1 MHTVT
6 VYLKERS
13 YQIIIGKNTIQ
24 SLGRYCANLS
34 LKGATAY
41 VITNARIRKNYGKRI
56 TESLTKA
63 GFPVTI
69 QLIPDTEKSK
79 SFAMASRLLTDIS
92 IYGRDKKIFLIALG
106 GGVVGDLT
114 GFIASIYK
122 RGIPYIQIPT
132 TLLAQVD
139 SSIGG
144 KTAIDLKEGKNLVG
158 TFYQPRLVVT
168 DMTVLQS
175 LPKSQIKSGLAE
187 IIKYAF
193 IADKELFSL
202 LERHLEDIFSFKTTF
217 LEHVISRC
225 CAIKARIVSHDEK
238 EEKGIRT
245 ILNFGHTIAHAIEN
259 ACGYTRYSHGQA
271 VALGMLVAG
280 EMSKMLNMLHPETF
294 LRLEGLIQSAGLP
307 TRIKHLTHSRIL
319 QAHYYDKKFIGKKN
333 RFVLVKDIGRTEV
346 ISGIPLSV
354 ISSAVK
360 KRT

>member
-1 MHTVT
+1 M
-6 VYLKERS
+6 
-13 YQIIIGKNTIQ
+13 
-24 SLGRYCANLS
+24 
-34 LKGATAY
+34 
-41 VITNARIRKNYGKRI
+41 
-56 TESLTKA
+56 
-63 GFPVTI
+63 
-69 QLIPDTEKSK
+69 
-79 SFAMASRLLTDIS
+79 
-92 IYGRDKKIFLIALG
+92 IALG

-168 DMTVLQS
+168 DITVLQS
-175 LPKSQIKSGLAE
+175 LPKTQIKSGLAE
-187 IIKYAF
+187 IIKYAL
-193 IADKELFSL
+193 IADEELFSF
-202 LERHLEDIFSFKTTF
+202 LERHLADIFAFKTAF
-217 LEHVISRC
+217 LEHIISRC
-225 CAIKARIVSHDEK
+225 CAIKARIVSRDER

-259 ACGYTRYSHGQA
+259 ASGYTRYNHGQA

-280 EMSKMLNMLHPETF
+280 EMSKILHLLHPETF
-294 LRLEGLIQSAGLP
+294 SRLERLIRNAGLP
-307 TRIKHLTHSRIL
+307 TEIKYLTHSEIL

-333 RFVLVKDIGRTEV
+333 RFVLAKDIGRTEV

-354 ISSAVK
+354 ISSAI
-360 KRT
+360 KRRT